1 MKRPRQTAQVNG
13 EGLLAPIPAEMGK
26 VCSSPSPLISQ
37 SPILPPHAAGEL
49 YSPGE
54 QSESACWGVWWLSP
68 KEAGA

>member
-37 SPILPPHAAGEL
+37 SPILPPMLLGNFTLQESKASQPVGE
-49 YSPGE
+49 SG
-54 QSESACWGVWWLSP
+54 G
-68 KEAGA
+68 